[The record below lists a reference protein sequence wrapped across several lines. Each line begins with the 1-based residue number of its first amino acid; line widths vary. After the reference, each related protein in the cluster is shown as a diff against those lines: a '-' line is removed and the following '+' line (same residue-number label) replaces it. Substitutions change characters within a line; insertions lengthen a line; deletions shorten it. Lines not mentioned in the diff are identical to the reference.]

1 MKVRDLIIQLLY
13 TSDMDAEILVQTGHT
28 LDSAKEFSLSWVGV
42 PDGGGTADAEF
53 VHIEFLPEREE
64 ATKEN

>member
-1 MKVRDLIIQLLY
+1 MKVRDLIVQLLY
-13 TSDMDAEILVQTGHT
+13 SDMEAEVLVQTGYT
-28 LDSAKEFSLSWVGV
+28 LGSAKEFSLSWVGV